1 MKKKKVWIVGHYTMP
16 PEYEVRVK
24 TLMWA
29 KYLMKEGYDVT
40 LISASTLHNTDIN
53 LITGTE
59 KYIFKQ
65 YEQYRFIHIKCSDYS
80 GSGIKRVR
88 NLLQFAYRF
97 KKYAKEFRTLP
108 DVILAAD
115 IHCIDYKPIGEFAK
129 KNHIKFIVDIR
140 DLWPESIVEYLG
152 YSKKNPI
159 IKYLYHREKT
169 MYQMA
174 DDIIFSMEGG
184 KDYIVDQG
192 WQDDIDLSKVHHINN
207 GIDLEEYEY
216 NKRNVIIRDA
226 DLEDSDTFK
235 VIYIGS
241 IRKVN
246 NIGMI
251 VDAAKE
257 LQNTSYK
264 NIKILIYGDGN
275 EREALEKHCT
285 EERIKNIA
293 FKGSVEKK
301 YISYILSKCDLN
313 LMHGASIKIAKYGMS
328 LNKSFDYLASGHPT
342 LTDID
347 ASYDYII
354 DNNAGKKVECTP
366 SNIAKGILS
375 FSNLSKN
382 EYNTF
387 CVNAQKTALEYDF
400 KKLTDHLIEI
410 IEK

>member
-1 MKKKKVWIVGHYTMP
+1 MEKKRIWIVGHYTMP

-65 YEQYRFIHIKCSDYS
+65 YEQYKFIHIKCSDYS

-97 KKYAKEFRTLP
+97 KKYAKEFGTLP

-159 IKYLYHREKT
+159 IKYLYHREKNI
-169 MYQMA
+169 YRMA
-174 DDIIFSMEGG
+174 DDIVFSMEGG

-216 NKRNVIIRDA
+216 NKKNIIYHDP
-226 DLEDSDTFK
+226 DLEDTSTFK
-235 VIYIGS
+235 IVYIGS
-241 IRKVN
+241 IRKAN
-246 NIGMI
+246 NIGML
-251 VDAAKE
+251 VDAAKV
-257 LQNTSYK
+257 LQNTESK
-264 NIKILIYGDGN
+264 EIQILIYGDGN
-275 EREALEKHCT
+275 EREALQKRCAAEKV
-285 EERIKNIA
+285 ENII
-293 FKGSVEKK
+293 FKGSVNKK
-301 YISYILSKCDLN
+301 YIPYILSKCDLN
-313 LMHGASIKIAKYGMS
+313 LMHGAPMKLAKYGVS

-342 LTDID
+342 LSDID
-347 ASYDYII
+347 ANYDYIA
-354 DNNAGKKVECTP
+354 DNDAGKKVDCTA
-366 SNIAKGILS
+366 NDIVEGILY
-375 FSNLSKN
+375 FYNLSKN
-382 EYNTF
+382 DYDTI
-387 CVNAQKTALEYDF
+387 CTYAQKTALDYDF
-400 KKLTDHLIEI
+400 KNLTDQLVEI